1 MKYYE
6 AMSTGRPFKRKD
18 WHGYVTGLIQGE
30 HIDNTS
36 AGCIIYW
43 VDDSPHGIRHAV
55 NVEELLADD
64 WEVKEK
70 EVMITKSQLLEAAT
84 QSLKDKW
91 GADGCL
97 MTHDEYA
104 HMALTLI
111 IDGLVKKLGLE

>member
-6 AMSTGRPFKRKD
+6 AMATGRPFKRKN
-18 WHGYVTGLIQGE
+18 WNGYVTGLVQGKE
-30 HIDNTS
+30 
-36 AGCIIYW
+36 ALVIYW
-43 VDDSPHGIRHAV
+43 VDDSPPGIRHAV

>member
-70 EVMITKSQLLEAAT
+70 EVMITKSQLLEIFKELALDMQGSYHPTELAII
-84 QSLKDKW
+84 QSELRRLLVND
-91 GADGCL
+91 
-97 MTHDEYA
+97 
-104 HMALTLI
+104 LI
-111 IDGLVKKLGLE
+111 KKLELE